1 MCMQLSNLKVYFP
14 LKLKYISTHARHS
27 INKKTRAKVLTDTLI
42 LLHNLNNSLMQEKS
56 HFLTY

>member
-27 INKKTRAKVLTDTLI
+27 INKKTRAKVLTDTPI
-42 LLHNLNNSLMQEKS
+42 SLHKLP
-56 HFLTY
+56 